1 MTRLLQAVP
10 VALVLLAL
18 SSSLATGL
26 VRHLAYDG
34 MVMGVGGS
42 KIRGEIAMERG
53 GKPKTTLATVEYK
66 GDVAGAVRPWHVH
79 VGSCAKGGPVFGSP
93 AAYTPLTVSATGTA
107 KGKATLAITIP
118 ETGDYYVNVHESATA
133 MGKIVACGDLLTHE

>member
-1 MTRLLQAVP
+1 MPRLLKTVP
-10 VALVLLAL
+10 AACVLIAL
-18 SSSLATGL
+18 SSSLATALG
-26 VRHLAYDG
+26 RHLAYDG

-53 GKPKTTLATVEYK
+53 SKPRTTVATVEYK
-66 GDVAGAVRPWHVH
+66 GDVAGSKRPWHVH
-79 VGSCAKGGPVFGSP
+79 VGTCAKGGPVLGNP

-118 ETGDYYVNVHESATA
+118 DTGDYYVNIHESATA